1 MDLFVTA
8 VVAIIIT
15 IIAVLVAIITRKK
28 IGKIFLY
35 GIVGLIIGLS
45 IGYFLTPM
53 IISFF

>member
-8 VVAIIIT
+8 IVAIIIT
-15 IIAVLVAIITRKK
+15 IIAVLVAIITRRK

-35 GIVGLIIGLS
+35 GILGLIIGLS